1 MASLYKTYL
10 QREEYI
16 YKKSTFQ
23 GFYKSSLYLS
33 PEFDPL
39 LSPSPC
45 QLFSAQLNGPKSTQM
60 QLKSVKTGQQFNSSC
75 TQNHVQLFTTF
86 HTMKEF

>member
-23 GFYKSSLYLS
+23 GFYKSILSLS
-33 PEFDPL
+33 WIDSHKPRPL
-39 LSPSPC
+39 VIS
-45 QLFSAQLNGPKSTQM
+45 FAQLNGPKST
-60 QLKSVKTGQQFNSSC
+60 
-75 TQNHVQLFTTF
+75 
-86 HTMKEF
+86 

>member
-23 GFYKSSLYLS
+23 GFYKS
-33 PEFDPL
+33 
-39 LSPSPC
+39 PC
-45 QLFSAQLNGPKSTQM
+45 IFPPNDFLPFPFPMLFCIAQLNGPKSTQM
-60 QLKSVKTGQQFNSSC
+60 QLKKVKTGQLVLQSC
-75 TQNHVQLFTTF
+75 T
-86 HTMKEF
+86 